1 MCKKKIGKQ
10 ISTLKTNKKLQNPN
24 IAKKINEENKIYS
37 VHSYR
42 TILIVY
48 L

>member
-10 ISTLKTNKKLQNPN
+10 ISTLNANKKLQNPN